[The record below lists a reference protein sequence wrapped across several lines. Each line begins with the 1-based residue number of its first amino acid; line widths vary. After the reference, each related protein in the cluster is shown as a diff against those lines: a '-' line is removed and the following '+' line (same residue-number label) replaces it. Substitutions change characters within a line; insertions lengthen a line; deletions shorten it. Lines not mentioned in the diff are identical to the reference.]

1 MQEFTI
7 TELDGQQVELLP
19 SKETL
24 FFNVNWANV
33 WASNSSL
40 ALNAGTLWSQANSA
54 ALQSVYVSQ
63 H

>member
-54 ALQSVYVSQ
+54 ALQSVSVSQ